1 MAVPTTTPSPSD
13 IRNIALVGQN
23 LAGKTTLVE
32 RLLFTASEVGGSEG
46 GGAGVHL
53 KRMGTVE
60 EGNTVSTYTD
70 TEKHHKHTLQAH
82 VVHLRFHNHLINLI
96 DTPGL
101 GDFLGHAIGALPAV
115 ETVAVVVDAVRGIDS
130 ITRRMMSIAAERK
143 IPRMIIVNKI
153 EAAEA
158 DLEGLVE
165 QLREQFGSTCLPI
178 NLPASGRKEVINVFD
193 HDGTDDAGNAADF
206 SAVADAHKAIIE
218 QIVEVEERLMETYL
232 EKGEAFSP
240 EDLHAAFE
248 KCLEEAHLIPI
259 CFVSAKTGVGAE
271 DLLHIFADLCPS
283 PVEVQP
289 PEFEYTP
296 VSPSGDKG
304 EPQEFYPKPD
314 PAAKIVAH
322 VWKVTADPFVGKLA
336 FLRVHSG
343 TVKAKAEL
351 FINDQKKAV
360 RIGHMFKLQGK
371 DHVEVHE
378 LVAGDIGAVAK
389 IEELHFNDVLHD
401 SHEHDGVRLV
411 PLPLPKPMYGQAV
424 ELKNHADEAKF
435 STAYAKLVQED
446 PCFMV
451 DRIAATK
458 QTVIRGLGELHLRVI
473 LEKLKANSN
482 IELNT
487 STPKTAYKET
497 ITSKADGHH
506 RHKKQTGGAGQF
518 GEVYLRV
525 EPLPEGHPEG
535 FEFDS
540 EVVGGTVPRQYWP
553 AVEKGIRMVMADGAI
568 AGYPMTGVKAILY
581 DGKYHDVDSK
591 EIAFITAGK
600 KAFIDAVSKAKPKL
614 LEPFVT
620 IEVTA
625 PSRYMGDITGHISTK
640 RGRVQD
646 STLIG
651 PDTCLVRA
659 VAPLGEL
666 QNYSNELKSMTAG
679 QGSFSMDY
687 SHDEHTPPH
696 VQQEVIA
703 AYKPRAEEE

>member
-1 MAVPTTTPSPSD
+1 MAVRNPSD

-23 LAGKTTLVE
+23 LAGKTTLTE
-32 RLLFTASEVGGSEG
+32 RMLFTASEQAGAS
-46 GGAGVHL
+46 AGVHL

-60 EGNTVSTYTD
+60 EGNTVTTYTD

-82 VVHLRFHNHLINLI
+82 IVHFNFHDHLINVI
-96 DTPGL
+96 DTPGIA
-101 GDFLGHAIGALPAV
+101 DFIGHAIGSLPAV
-115 ETVAVVVDAVRGIDS
+115 ETVAVVVDAGRGIDS
-130 ITRRMMSIAAERK
+130 TTRRMMSIAADRK
-143 IPRMIIVNKI
+143 IPRIIIVNKI
-153 EAAEA
+153 DIAEA
-158 DLEGLVE
+158 DPEGLVE
-165 QLREQFGSTCLPI
+165 QLRSEFGSICLPI
-178 NLPASGRKEVINVFD
+178 NLPAGGGKKVINVFD
-193 HDGTDDAGNAADF
+193 HDGTDDAGNDTDF
-206 SAVADAHKAIIE
+206 SSVADAHKAIIE

-259 CFVSAKTGVGAE
+259 CFVSAKTGVGAD
-271 DLLHIFADLCPS
+271 DLLHILADLCPS

-289 PEFEYTP
+289 PEFAYRSI
-296 VSPSGDKG
+296 SPGGDAGG
-304 EPQEFYPKPD
+304 EQEFRPKPD
-314 PAAKIVAH
+314 PAGKIVAH
-322 VWKVTADPFVGKLA
+322 IFKVTADPFVGKLA
-336 FLRVHSG
+336 YMRVHSG

-351 FINDQKKAV
+351 FINDHKKPV

-371 DHVEVHE
+371 EHVEVHE
-378 LVAGDIGAVAK
+378 LSAGDIGAVAK

-401 SHEHDGVRLV
+401 SHEHDSVHLV

-435 STAYAKLVQED
+435 SIAYGKLMQED
-446 PCFMV
+446 PCFIV

-482 IELNT
+482 IDLIT

-497 ITSKADGHH
+497 ITSRADGHH

-518 GEVYLRV
+518 GEVYLHV
-525 EPLPEGHPEG
+525 EPLPPDHPEG
-535 FEFDS
+535 FEFAS

-553 AVEKGIRMVMADGAI
+553 AVEKGIRQVMQDGAI
-568 AGYPMTGVKAILY
+568 AGYPMTGVKAVLY

-600 KAFIDAVSKAKPKL
+600 KAFIDAISKARPKL
-614 LEPFVT
+614 LEPYVN
-620 IEVTA
+620 IEITA
-625 PSRYMGDITGHISTK
+625 PSRYMGDIAGHISTK

-646 STLIG
+646 SGLLG
-651 PDTCLVRA
+651 ADTCVVRA

-666 QNYSNELKSMTAG
+666 QNYANELKSMTAG
-679 QGSFSMDY
+679 QGTYAMDY

-696 VQQEVIA
+696 IQQEVVA
-703 AYKPRAEEE
+703 AYKPKAEEE